1 MAASSI
7 LLQTNSPAGNTKI
20 LQLYPHVELF
30 SEGDP
35 PANSLFVQGRA
46 AMPNGADQ
54 LLIVDP
60 SPDAATRFRL
70 EGRVA
75 VVYTAEALSVDLPLV
90 HTVAGGVA
98 HIRLGEHFVDIYS
111 QKTCN
116 VVVLPALGIVCSGQF
131 GSGHTLPLL
140 AAASDGSDEL
150 DTCLLLARLLKQHRL
165 QLLIPHTGGLI
176 DDKAL
181 ALDHLATD
189 VSYLHGLRRV
199 VAPPAQQQEPLDQVQ
214 ELAATLIPRER
225 ATASAE
231 SVHRANVARLYRS
244 CTPLPD

>member
-7 LLQTNSPAGNTKI
+7 LLQPGSPTGNTKI

-35 PANSLFVQGRA
+35 PANSLFVQGQA
-46 AMPNGADQ
+46 DTPNGEAH

-60 SPDAATRFRL
+60 SLDATTRFRL

-75 VVYTAEALSVDLPLV
+75 VVHTAEAVPVDLPLV
-90 HTVAGGVA
+90 HTVPGGVA

-111 QKTCN
+111 QKHSN
-116 VVVLPALGIVCSGQF
+116 IVVLPALGIICSGQF
-131 GSGHTLPLL
+131 GSAHSLPLL
-140 AAASDGSDEL
+140 AAGSDGSDEL
-150 DTCLLLARLLKQHRL
+150 DACLLLARLLKQHRL
-165 QLLIPHTGGLI
+165 QLLIPHSGGLI
-176 DDKAL
+176 DDKAV

-199 VAPPAQQQEPLDQVQ
+199 IVPLAQRQDALEQVQ
-214 ELAATLIPRER
+214 TLAETLIPRER
-225 ATASAE
+225 MTPDAQ
-231 SVHRANVARLYRS
+231 SVHRANVTRLYRNS
-244 CTPLPD
+244 TPLPN